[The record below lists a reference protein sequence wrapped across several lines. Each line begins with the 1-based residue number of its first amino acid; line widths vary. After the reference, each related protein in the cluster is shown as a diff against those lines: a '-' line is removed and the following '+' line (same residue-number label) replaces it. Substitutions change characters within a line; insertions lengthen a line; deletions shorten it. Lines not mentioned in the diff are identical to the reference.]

1 MNPFLPNKNNPT
13 VLEKARL
20 DRAKREKER
29 EAAAAQENVQKY
41 AF

>member
-1 MNPFLPNKNNPT
+1 MNPFLPNKTTPT

-20 DRAKREKER
+20 DRVKREKER
-29 EAAAAQENVQKY
+29 EATAAQKNVQKY